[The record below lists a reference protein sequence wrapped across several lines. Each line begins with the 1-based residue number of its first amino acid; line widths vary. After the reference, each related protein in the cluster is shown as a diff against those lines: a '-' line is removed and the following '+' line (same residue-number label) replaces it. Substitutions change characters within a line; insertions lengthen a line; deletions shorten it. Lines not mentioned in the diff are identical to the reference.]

1 MIIKWVKGSSY
12 LTADT
17 LKIDCWCDVRTVANG
32 RRKRHEVVY
41 SIPGKQPYDPVTFP
55 KGKWMVERPE
65 KRTVPYLAP
74 WFIPTTAWCEV
85 STYGADKIG
94 YTIPTGYT
102 TIDRG
107 YGLHYSTSG
116 TTLGC
121 IRIAKESDLL
131 LLVELIN
138 KTLDAGELVTLE
150 VV

>member
-1 MIIKWVKGSSY
+1 MIIRWVKGSSY

-17 LKIDCWCDVRTVANG
+17 LKIDCWCDVRTLANG

-55 KGKWMVERPE
+55 KGKWMVERPV
-65 KRTVPYLAP
+65 KKTDKYMAP
-74 WFIPTTAWCEV
+74 WFIPTSAWTEV
-85 STYGADKIG
+85 SVYGADKIG
-94 YTIPTGYT
+94 YTIPTGHV

-107 YGLHYSTSG
+107 YGLHFSTSG

-138 KTLDAGELVTLE
+138 KVLDAGEPVVLE